1 MAIVT
6 NTATT
11 YTGATIREDLSDV
24 IYNIAPMDTPFLSGC
39 SKGKAEATLFEW
51 QIDTIVAGS
60 ANRQLEGDDSP
71 APRDTSGTEQPTKLT
86 NYTQISRAVNMTSG
100 TDEVV
105 NYAGRG
111 KAQAYMLAKS
121 GKRMKRDMEFMLTQN
136 IVKAVGS
143 VSGARATAGLPSWLS
158 TGHVAGGASGSP
170 VAGSLGTT
178 AMVNNTNTA
187 AATEANIK
195 SVIKKCF
202 DAGGQPD
209 MILVPSTVKQTI
221 SGLASVGSG
230 SVSLGVPPRHSV
242 SGSGPATAVAAVD
255 VYVSDF
261 GTFKIVPDRNL
272 ATDGPSSVAANAF
285 FLDMDFWAINW
296 LRPWHTELM
305 AKTGDSIKQMLIAEY
320 GLVSR
325 NEKSSG
331 ILASVS

>member
-1 MAIVT
+1 MAIVA

-39 SKGKAEATLFEW
+39 SKGKAESTLFEW
-51 QIDTIVAGS
+51 QIDTIQAGS
-60 ANRQLEGDDSP
+60 ANRHLEGDNDT
-71 APRDTSGTEQPTKLT
+71 APRNVSGEQPTKLT

-100 TDEVV
+100 TDQVV

-136 IVKAVGS
+136 IIKAVGS
-143 VSGARATAGLPSWLS
+143 VTGARQTAGLPAWLN
-158 TGHVAGGASGSP
+158 TGYVNGGSGGSP
-170 VAGSLGTT
+170 AAGSLGST
-178 AMVNNTNTA
+178 AMVLAGANVA
-187 AATEANIK
+187 ASEANIK
-195 SVIKKCF
+195 AVIKKCF

-209 MILVPSTVKQTI
+209 MILVPSSVKQTI
-221 SGLASVGSG
+221 SGLSSGAGPGVPMRNNVAGSG
-230 SVSLGVPPRHSV
+230 QS
-242 SGSGPATAVAAVD
+242 TAVAAVD

-272 ATDGPSSVAANAF
+272 ATDGVGSVAANAF

-296 LRPWHTELM
+296 LRPWHTETL
-305 AKTGDSIKQMLIAEY
+305 AKTGDAIKQMLIAEY

-331 ILASVS
+331 ILANVS

>member
-39 SKGKAEATLFEW
+39 GKGKAEATLFEW
-51 QIDTIVAGS
+51 QIDTIAAGS

-71 APRDTSGTEQPTKLT
+71 AVSVATSAQQPTKLT

-111 KAQAYMLAKS
+111 KAQAYQLAKA

-143 VSGARATAGLPSWLS
+143 TTGARQTAGLPSWLS
-158 TGHVAGGASGSP
+158 TGFVDGGSGTSAT
-170 VAGSLGTT
+170 AGSLGTT
-178 AMVNNTNTA
+178 ALVNAGALVA
-187 AATEANIK
+187 ASEANIK
-195 SVIKKCF
+195 AVIKACF

-209 MILVPSTVKQTI
+209 MILVPSVVKQTI
-221 SGLASVGSG
+221 SGLSSGAGPGVPMRNQVGS
-230 SVSLGVPPRHSV
+230 
-242 SGSGPATAVAAVD
+242 SGQSTAVAAVD

-272 ATDGPSSVAANAF
+272 STDSVGSVAGNAF

-296 LRPWHTELM
+296 LRPWHTETM

-331 ILASVS
+331 VLASVK

>member
-39 SKGKAEATLFEW
+39 SKGKAESTLFEW
-51 QIDTIVAGS
+51 QIDTIAAGS

-71 APRDTSGTEQPTKLT
+71 AVSVATASQQPTKLN

-111 KAQAYMLAKS
+111 KAQAYQLAKA

-136 IVKAVGS
+136 IVKAAGS
-143 VSGARATAGLPSWLS
+143 TSGARATAGLPSWLS

-170 VAGSLGTT
+170 TAGSLGTT
-178 AMVNNTNTA
+178 AMVNNTSTA

-195 SVIKKCF
+195 AVIKKCF

-209 MILVPSTVKQTI
+209 MILVPSAVKQTI
-221 SGLASVGSG
+221 SGLSSGAGPGVPMRNNVAGSG
-230 SVSLGVPPRHSV
+230 QS
-242 SGSGPATAVAAVD
+242 TAVAAVD

-272 ATDGPSSVAANAF
+272 ATDGPGSVAANAF
-285 FLDMDFWAINW
+285 FLDMDFWAVNW

-331 ILASVS
+331 VLASVS

>member
-1 MAIVT
+1 MAIVA

-71 APRDTSGTEQPTKLT
+71 AVSVATSSQQPTKLT
-86 NYTQISRAVNMTSG
+86 NYTQISRAVNITSG
-100 TDEVV
+100 TDEAV

-111 KAQAYMLAKS
+111 KAQAYQLAKA

-143 VSGARATAGLPSWLS
+143 TSGARATAGLPSWLN
-158 TGHVAGGASGSP
+158 TGYIDGGSGGSP
-170 VAGSLGTT
+170 AAGSLGTT
-178 AMVNNTNTA
+178 AMVLAGANVA
-187 AATEANIK
+187 ASEANIK
-195 SVIKKCF
+195 LVIKACF

-209 MILVPSTVKQTI
+209 MMLVPATVKQTI

-230 SVSLGVPPRHSV
+230 SVSLGIPQRKTE
-242 SGSGPATAVAAVD
+242 SGTGGATAIAAVD

-272 ATDGPSSVAANAF
+272 AADGPGSVAANVF
-285 FLDMDFWAINW
+285 VMDMDFWAISW
-296 LRPWHTELM
+296 LRPFHTVNL
-305 AKTGDSIKQMLIAEY
+305 AKQGDSVKQMLLAEY

-325 NEKSSG
+325 NSASSG
-331 ILASVS
+331 ILAGVS

>member
-1 MAIVT
+1 
-6 NTATT
+6 
-11 YTGATIREDLSDV
+11 LSDV

-39 SKGKAEATLFEW
+39 GKGKAEATLFEW
-51 QIDTIVAGS
+51 QIDTIAAGS

-71 APRDTSGTEQPTKLT
+71 AVSVATASQQPTKLT

-111 KAQAYMLAKS
+111 KAQAYQLAKA

-143 VSGARATAGLPSWLS
+143 TSGARQTAGLPSWLN
-158 TGHVAGGASGSP
+158 TGYVNGGSGGSP
-170 VAGSLGTT
+170 AAGSLGTT
-178 AMVNNTNTA
+178 AMVLSGANVA
-187 AATEANIK
+187 ASEANIK
-195 SVIKKCF
+195 AVIKACF

-209 MILVPSTVKQTI
+209 MILVPSVVKQTI

-230 SVSLGVPPRHSV
+230 SVSLGIPPRHSV
-242 SGSGPATAVAAVD
+242 GSGPATAVAAVD

-272 ATDGPSSVAANAF
+272 ATDGVGSVAANAF

-331 ILASVS
+331 ILANVK

>member
-11 YTGATIREDLSDV
+11 YTGKTIREDLSDV

-39 SKGKAEATLFEW
+39 SKGKAENTLFEW
-51 QIDTIVAGS
+51 QIDTIAAGS

-71 APRDTSGTEQPTKLT
+71 AVSVATADQQPTKLQ

-111 KAQAYMLAKS
+111 KAQAYQLAKA
-121 GKRMKRDMEFMLTQN
+121 GKRMKRDMEFMLTNN
-136 IVKAVGS
+136 IVKAAGS
-143 VSGARATAGLPSWLS
+143 TSGARATAGVPSWLS
-158 TGHVAGGASGSP
+158 TGYVNGGTGSGG
-170 VAGSLGTT
+170 AGSLGTT
-178 AMVNNTNTA
+178 AMTNGDALA

-195 SVIKKCF
+195 SVIKACF

-209 MILVPSTVKQTI
+209 MILVPSVVKQTI

-230 SVSLGVPPRHSV
+230 SVSLGIPPRHSV
-242 SGSGPATAVAAVD
+242 GSGPATAVAAVD

-272 ATDGPSSVAANAF
+272 ATDSVGSVAGNAF
-285 FLDMDFWAINW
+285 FLDMDFWAVNW

-320 GLVSR
+320 GLVSK

-331 ILASVS
+331 ILASVK

>member
-1 MAIVT
+1 MAIVA

-39 SKGKAEATLFEW
+39 SKGKAENTLFEW
-51 QIDTIVAGS
+51 QVDTIQAGS
-60 ANRQLEGDDSP
+60 ANRHLEGDDSP
-71 APRDTSGTEQPTKLT
+71 APRDTSGEQPTKLQ

-100 TDEVV
+100 TDQVV

-136 IVKAVGS
+136 IVKSAGNTTS
-143 VSGARATAGLPSWLS
+143 ARATAGLPSWLN
-158 TGHVAGGASGSP
+158 TGYVNGGTGSGG
-170 VAGSLGTT
+170 AGSLGTT
-178 AMVNNTNTA
+178 AMTNGDA
-187 AATEANIK
+187 LSAATEANIK
-195 SVIKKCF
+195 SVIKACF

-209 MILVPSTVKQTI
+209 MILVPSVVKQTI

-230 SVSLGVPPRHSV
+230 SVSLGVPPRNNV
-242 SGSGPATAVAAVD
+242 GSGPATAVAAVD

-272 ATDGPSSVAANAF
+272 ATDSVGSVAGNAF

-296 LRPWHTELM
+296 LRPWHTETM

-331 ILASVS
+331 VLASVK

>member
-39 SKGKAEATLFEW
+39 GKGKAEATLFEW
-51 QIDTIVAGS
+51 QIDTIAAGS

-71 APRDTSGTEQPTKLT
+71 AVSVATSSQQPTKLT

-100 TDEVV
+100 TDEAV

-111 KAQAYMLAKS
+111 KAQAYQLAKA
-121 GKRMKRDMEFMLTQN
+121 GKRMKRDMEFMLTNN

-143 VSGARATAGLPSWLS
+143 TSGARATAGLPSWLS

-170 VAGSLGTT
+170 TAGSLGTT

-230 SVSLGVPPRHSV
+230 STSLGVPPRHSV

-296 LRPWHTELM
+296 LRPWHTETM

>member
-39 SKGKAEATLFEW
+39 GKGKAEATLFEW
-51 QIDTIVAGS
+51 QIDTIAAGS

-71 APRDTSGTEQPTKLT
+71 AVSVATASQQPTKLT

-111 KAQAYMLAKS
+111 KAQAYQLAKA

-143 VSGARATAGLPSWLS
+143 TSGARQTAGLPSWLN
-158 TGHVAGGASGSP
+158 TGYVNGGSGGSP
-170 VAGSLGTT
+170 AAGSLGTT
-178 AMVNNTNTA
+178 AMVLSGANVA
-187 AATEANIK
+187 ASEANIK
-195 SVIKKCF
+195 AVIKACF

-209 MILVPSTVKQTI
+209 MILVPSVVKQTI

-230 SVSLGVPPRHSV
+230 SVSLGVPPRHNV
-242 SGSGPATAVAAVD
+242 GSGPATAVAAVD

-272 ATDGPSSVAANAF
+272 ATDGVGSVAANAF

-331 ILASVS
+331 ILANVK

>member
-1 MAIVT
+1 MAIVA

-39 SKGKAEATLFEW
+39 SKGKAENTLFEW
-51 QIDTIVAGS
+51 QVDTIQAGS
-60 ANRQLEGDDSP
+60 ANRHLEGDDSP
-71 APRDTSGTEQPTKLT
+71 APRDTSGEQPTKLQ

-100 TDEVV
+100 TDQVV

-136 IVKAVGS
+136 IVKAAGS
-143 VSGARATAGLPSWLS
+143 TTGARATAGLPSWLN
-158 TGHVAGGASGSP
+158 TGYVNGGTGSGG
-170 VAGSLGTT
+170 AGSLGTT
-178 AMVNNTNTA
+178 AMTNGDA
-187 AATEANIK
+187 LSAATEANIK
-195 SVIKKCF
+195 SVIKACF
-202 DAGGQPD
+202 DAGGPPD
-209 MILVPSTVKQTI
+209 MILVPSVVKQTI

-230 SVSLGVPPRHSV
+230 SVSLGVPPRNNV
-242 SGSGPATAVAAVD
+242 GSGPATAVAAVD

-272 ATDGPSSVAANAF
+272 ATDSVGSVAGNAF

-296 LRPWHTELM
+296 LRPWHTDTM
-305 AKTGDSIKQMLIAEY
+305 AKTGDAIKQMLIAEY

-331 ILASVS
+331 VLASVK